1 MLNSVG
7 ADFCTQC
14 AETHATDGGRTRRGP
29 MIDFGESQFRI
40 PKISVP
46 INCLLM
52 SDEKIAGEI
61 FVDDLGSHEYTAQQL
76 IDFFNDEPPFFPVRT
91 SVGTKPILIQKCWV
105 AQIEIIG
112 MIKRFQ
118 EQAAPLVS
126 QKRAIMYR
134 PPLAPTEA
142 TIILDMPEDHSRLL
156 DLLNVPSTFIPALVE
171 GTYCV
176 VNARQI
182 FKIEEL

>member
-1 MLNSVG
+1 
-7 ADFCTQC
+7 
-14 AETHATDGGRTRRGP
+14 

-40 PKISVP
+40 PKISAP
-46 INCLLM
+46 INCLMM
-52 SDEKIAGEI
+52 SGEKISGEI

-76 IDFFNDEPPFFPVRT
+76 IDFFNDEPPYFPIRT
-91 SVGTKPILIQKCWV
+91 SIGSKPILIQKSWV

-126 QKRAIMYR
+126 QKRAILHR
-134 PPLAPTEA
+134 PPLAPVEA

-156 DLLNVPSTFIPALVE
+156 DLLNLLLTFIPAIVE
-171 GTYCV
+171 GTYCL

-182 FKIEEL
+182 FKIEEI